1 MNWIKKVWEKAK
13 SLFTIADEKAKK
25 LTKLAIKITNAV
37 KTVVDSPVDDIIAEI
52 AKKSISG
59 TADDIAIDKA
69 MTIIKEKLPS
79 IIIKLNLIDAA
90 LSVSDP
96 YEKANAILAQVK
108 FASDDQK
115 NLFYHSLATTLI
127 GQLSDG
133 KFTFGECCVI
143 AEMGYQEMKKNNEL

>member
-1 MNWIKKVWEKAK
+1 MNWIKKVLEKAK

-59 TADDIAIDKA
+59 TADDTAIDKA

-115 NLFYHSLATTLI
+115 NPA
-127 GQLSDG
+127 Q
-133 KFTFGECCVI
+133 
-143 AEMGYQEMKKNNEL
+143 

>member
-1 MNWIKKVWEKAK
+1 MKWIKKTLIKIKE
-13 SLFTIADEKAKK
+13 LFTVADAKAQK
-25 LTKLAIKITNAV
+25 LTKFAIKVTNIAKSV
-37 KTVVDSPVDDIIAEI
+37 IDSPVDDIVAEI
-52 AKKSISG
+52 VKKSISG
-59 TADDIAIDKA
+59 NADDVIIDEA
-69 MTIIKEKLPS
+69 MLTIKEKLPS
-79 IIIKLNLIDAA
+79 IVIKLNLIDAA
-90 LSVSDP
+90 LSVDDP

-143 AEMGYQEMKKNNEL
+143 AEMVYQEMKKNNEL